1 MLYSPFSSD
10 ALIRPVRSRN
20 APGRTTSFF
29 TIQIRP
35 ARSVTKMRVE
45 SDTGAVTNV
54 GLLNVASDW
63 SVGVPAG
70 GGGGGGGGGGAGGLV
85 GGELNQSAHP
95 ASRNSATTQCRFIPI
110 PPLRLPVGACRA
122 AGL

>member
-29 TIQIRP
+29 TIPIRP

-54 GLLNVASDW
+54 GLLNVATDW
-63 SVGVPAG
+63 SVGVPG
-70 GGGGGGGGGGAGGLV
+70 GGGGGGGAGGGAGGLV

-95 ASRNSATTQCRFIPI
+95 ASVITSSSGSSLLIRV
-110 PPLRLPVGACRA
+110 PPPHLPV
-122 AGL
+122 

>member
-20 APGRTTSFF
+20 AAGRTTSFF
-29 TIQIRP
+29 TIPIRP

-45 SDTGAVTNV
+45 SDPGAVTNV
-54 GLLNVASDW
+54 GLLNVATDW
-63 SVGVPAG
+63 SVGVP
-70 GGGGGGGGGGAGGLV
+70 GGGGGGAGGGAGRLV

-95 ASRNSATTQCRFIPI
+95 ASVITSSSGSSLLIRV
-110 PPLRLPVGACRA
+110 PPPHLPV
-122 AGL
+122 